1 MWKPEPITLTWPID
15 HDGARLEKLPLRAVT
30 KAEYDKHVLPLKDG
44 TQQFVAMATLATGLP
59 EKVIKTLKRPD
70 FNSLAEWLRKMSG
83 KNADEFRTISAEEFL
98 KITDPEWPEYNDPN
112 DYRQINDHEYL
123 EITDPDAPKLLVPI
137 TSDDGGLIYQVTL
150 EVPAL
155 EATILME
162 KKTDIE
168 DQNLFI
174 NMHCTGLSR
183 EELGRLSLP
192 DWNQI
197 QARITRFLADTGDY
211 FCGVTSTR

>member
-1 MWKPEPITLTWPID
+1 MWKPEPITLTWPIK
-15 HDGARLEKLPLRAVT
+15 HDDAHLEKLPLRPVT
-30 KAEYDKHVLPLKDG
+30 KAEYDKHVVPLENG
-44 TQQFVAMATLATGLP
+44 TQQFLAMAVLATGLP

-70 FNSLAEWLRKMSG
+70 FNSLAAWLREMSG
-83 KNADEFRTISAEEFL
+83 NNAEVFREIS
-98 KITDPEWPEYNDPN
+98 
-112 DYRQINDHEYL
+112 
-123 EITDPDAPKLLVPI
+123 DPDAPELLVPI
-137 TSDDGGLIYQVTL
+137 TGDDGHQIDRVTL
-150 EVPAL
+150 EVPGL

-162 KKTDIE
+162 KKPNLE
-168 DQNLFI
+168 DQNWFI

-211 FCGVTSTR
+211 FRGVTSTR